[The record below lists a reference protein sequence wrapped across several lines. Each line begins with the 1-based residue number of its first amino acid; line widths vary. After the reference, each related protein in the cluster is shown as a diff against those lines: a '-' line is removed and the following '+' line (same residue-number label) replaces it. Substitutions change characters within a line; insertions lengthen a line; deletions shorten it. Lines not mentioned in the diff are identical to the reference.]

1 MGAWSLLSPV
11 LLPYPSKPITLK
23 WSMALRGILLLHML
37 VAIQLLGF
45 SACDRRKDS
54 VGPSQLR
61 GRIVYT
67 ELVNNLPQL
76 FVIHPDDPLNPS
88 RVLDSNTEDLAP
100 KWSPDGTRIAFLSDR
115 EGLPQFRRLYTVSDD
130 GTDVRGLFDPVIHPE
145 GDLEFSWA
153 PDGKHIALINNVRG
167 FRTDRR
173 QLFIMDLATL
183 TRQRVADALPN
194 RFAPDWSPDGTRIA
208 FLTDVTGLP
217 AATLHLL
224 SYPALEL
231 STVDVGIDRIN
242 FPRWSPDGQS
252 LAFLGAPGNATE
264 FQVFI
269 AEGTS
274 LIPRQVTSMAP
285 GIATP
290 APLAWSPDGGR
301 ILFSGPGTNVFN
313 RRARDLY
320 SVNADGTGLTRFTFN
335 ANDESGPDW
344 TVHE

>member
-1 MGAWSLLSPV
+1 MTLRDISLL
-11 LLPYPSKPITLK
+11 L
-23 WSMALRGILLLHML
+23 ML
-37 VAIQLLGF
+37 VAIQLLGV

-54 VGPSQLR
+54 VGPTQLR

-67 ELVNNLPQL
+67 ELVNSLPQL
-76 FVIHPDDPLNPS
+76 FVIHPDDPRNPS

-100 KWSPDGTRIAFLSDR
+100 KWSPDGKRIAFLSDR
-115 EGLPQFRRLYTVSDD
+115 EGLPQFRRLYTVSED
-130 GTDVRGLFDPVIHPE
+130 GTDVEGLFDPVIHPE
-145 GDLEFSWA
+145 GDLEFSWS

-173 QLFIMDLATL
+173 QLFIMDVETLA
-183 TRQRVADALPN
+183 RQRVADALPN
-194 RFAPDWSPDGTRIA
+194 RFAPDWSPVGDRIA

-217 AATLHLL
+217 GATLHLL
-224 SYPALEL
+224 SYPDLQL
-231 STVDVGIDRIN
+231 TTVNVGIDRIN
-242 FPRWSPDGQS
+242 FPRWSPDGQK
-252 LAFLGAPGNATE
+252 LAFLGDPGKVSE

-269 AEGTS
+269 AEGIS
-274 LIPRQVTSMAP
+274 LVPRQVTFMVP
-285 GIATP
+285 GIVTP

-320 SVNADGTGLTRFTFN
+320 SVNADGTGLTRFTSN

-344 TVHE
+344 TRHE